1 MPKDNN
7 TRDNTMFALWWCVCV
22 FCLFACVC
30 MYNCTH
36 MCVFMC
42 TCICVMFIFSQE
54 CKAWNSE
61 LLLLVVRQ
69 ILHCLHSP
77 HTQPR
82 VTVVGNPWF
91 APYSRLLC
99 PCDRNFRRF
108 WRSLRAAD
116 LCHVSSSSCCCHF
129 VVNHNPQRPFKVRLT
144 FGWIYWKL
152 VA

>member
-1 MPKDNN
+1 MHKQKKICCNIIPKCYAAPRNAQGQQHAWKYN
-7 TRDNTMFALWWCVCV
+7 VCTLVV

-30 MYNCTH
+30 MYIY
-36 MCVFMC
+36 VC

-91 APYSRLLC
+91 APYSRLLS

-116 LCHVSSSSCCCHF
+116 LCHVSSSSCLCDF
-129 VVNHNPQRPFKVRLT
+129 VVNHNS
-144 FGWIYWKL
+144 
-152 VA
+152 